1 MSKDQP
7 IKKLEILLNCIV
19 LKHGTRLTQGWNRGG
34 LMKKPA
40 RDWHGKTRSTLVN
53 PTETRLFLYIYK
65 MTSFL
70 ALAFYYQ
77 LTKSFALQ
85 REDRITIHRIRNPNL
100 FNLQSS

>member
-1 MSKDQP
+1 LHSFKTWDP
-7 IKKLEILLNCIV
+7 ADPGLEPGRV
-19 LKHGTRLTQGWNRGG
+19 DEKTGQG
-34 LMKKPA
+34 LA
-40 RDWHGKTRSTLVN
+40 RQNPVDSGK